1 MKNILKRLLLLF
13 PAFLS
18 AQVTQDSNPSPGHL
32 LPPAGSPTCQMV
44 CYCSSSGP
52 NPTPP
57 AQADNSKTA
66 KPATKKNR
74 KKK

>member
-1 MKNILKRLLLLF
+1 MKSTLKRLLILF
-13 PAFLS
+13 PALLS

-44 CYCSSSGP
+44 CYCSSGP

-57 AQADNSKTA
+57 PQGDNSKTA
-66 KPATKKNR
+66 KPAAKKNR
-74 KKK
+74 KRK